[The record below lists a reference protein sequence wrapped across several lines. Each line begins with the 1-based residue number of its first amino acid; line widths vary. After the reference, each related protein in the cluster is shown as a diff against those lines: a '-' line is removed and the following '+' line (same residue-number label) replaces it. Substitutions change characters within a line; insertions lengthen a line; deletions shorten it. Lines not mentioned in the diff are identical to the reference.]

1 MTHEEKLYNYIASH
15 NLEKIKLELNQ
26 KDLDFQH
33 AELLMNLAINSI
45 NSSDVIATLIKGIN
59 WDSFDKTKIKFL
71 YSAAEF
77 GASNYFS
84 LLYSKFPE
92 CINVENSDGMTP
104 LTIALRRNYPDM
116 VIEIASCGSN
126 INYHNL
132 EGKNSM
138 YYAIHH
144 SRPEILS
151 LLLEFGG
158 NIDIGNVS
166 GTTVLM
172 QTCLKRDAEKVKILL
187 ISGATPG
194 IKNKKG
200 LDALAAVLCQ
210 KHDVP
215 MIVSLLLEAGVSPV
229 KPISLPSGDIL
240 PLDLAKKNKKY
251 LSEQIIKDYIDFN

>member
-1 MTHEEKLYNYIASH
+1 MTHEEKLYHYIASH
-15 NLEKIKLELNQ
+15 NLEKLKAELNN
-26 KDLDFQH
+26 KDLDFKH

-45 NSSDVIATLIKGIN
+45 NSSDIIATLIKGID
-59 WDSFDKTKIKFL
+59 WDSFDSPQINFL

-84 LLYSKFPE
+84 LLYSKFPTN
-92 CINVENSDGMTP
+92 INIENKDAMTP
-104 LTIALRRNYPDM
+104 LTIALKRNYPDM
-116 VIEIASCGSN
+116 VIEIASYGSD
-126 INYHNL
+126 INYHNT

-138 YYAIHH
+138 YYAVYY

-172 QTCLKRDAEKVKILL
+172 QACLERDAEKVKILL

-200 LDALAAVLCQ
+200 LNALAAVLSQ

-215 MIVSLLLEAGVSPV
+215 MIVSLLLEAGISPV
-229 KPISLPSGDIL
+229 KPISLPSGDIT
-240 PLDLAKKNKKY
+240 PLDLAKKNKKH
-251 LSEQIIKDYIDFN
+251 LSEQIIKDYISFN